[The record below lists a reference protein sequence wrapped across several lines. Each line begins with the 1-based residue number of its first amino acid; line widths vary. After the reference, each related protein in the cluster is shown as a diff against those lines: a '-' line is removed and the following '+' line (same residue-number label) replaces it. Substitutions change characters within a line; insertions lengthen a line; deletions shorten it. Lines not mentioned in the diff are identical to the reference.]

1 MNLLVLDFETFFDR
15 KDFSLS
21 RLTTESYCR
30 DPRFEAHGC
39 AIKTAADKPAFWVPR
54 PYLKA
59 VFDKIDWANTFAVA
73 HHAQFDFAILNW
85 HYGHLPAMIGDTLAM
100 ARHLLG
106 SHHSV
111 SLESVRKHFGIP
123 SKSTPYNLFEGKHWD
138 ELSPAVQQM
147 VGAGAVDEVESIWR
161 IFAEFAKTFPHEEYG
176 VVDMIARMFVDPVL
190 RADTKVLS
198 DLWIAEETHKANGLA
213 ALGVDESD
221 LQSADRFA
229 DLLREEGVEPEMK
242 AGKPHPDGSEK
253 LIYAF
258 AKTDQFMRDLL
269 EDDNPRVRLLAM
281 TRLGVKSTILQTRAE
296 SLGWM
301 ASRGPLCVYLNYC
314 GAVTLRPTGGDGSN
328 FLNMKR
334 GSPIRKALLAPD
346 GWLLAP
352 IDASQ
357 IEFRVGN
364 YLAAG
369 PDAPALQ
376 RIRAGGDPYVVT
388 ASKFYKRE
396 IYKPAKDDPLKAEME
411 AMRGM
416 GKQGELMCLG
426 PDTEVLT
433 DRGIKRIVDVS
444 TYDRLWDGV
453 EWIEHQGLI
462 FQGVR
467 TVEDFA
473 GVEMTS
479 DHLVLCDP
487 QVWLPAA
494 SLRNENILCRA
505 LAVGSENLPSQAS
518 KWVKKAG
525 WSRLWCNVRAKLPNI
540 PSIPQTSMRAVQH
553 DALLAQENRLG
564 SGSKNITATP
574 MYAQTKSTVPACL
587 GVFQRFTDGATEE
600 RNIQIS
606 TTTAA
611 GAFLF
616 TNLGATID
624 VHFLHIW
631 SRCRDG
637 MTQTFQLIA
646 SKTTRVIGRAICALQ
661 RANSKQQTAEGSG
674 TCKKSSLVFD
684 LNSAGPRHR
693 FTILSERGPLIV
705 HNCIYGAAGKQFK
718 ITAKNGTYG
727 PPVEISIED
736 ADAFVRLWREDNSHF
751 THRVMG
757 YWAQCEEVLK
767 ILAGGA
773 TLDFGPL
780 LIHMH
785 KIKLPNGAVMN
796 YDTLEWHRP
805 GPDEECRDFERGGY
819 WRMKTRQGWKKMW
832 GSKLTQNI
840 CEAVSRVIVSQA
852 MLRIKKQYGFRTL
865 NWPYDE
871 LLLLLPR
878 DGHEDKNLELCMAEM
893 RREVTWLSG
902 LPLDCE
908 GSVSERYSK

>member
-73 HHAQFDFAILNW
+73 HHAQFDLAILNW

-111 SLESVRKHFGIP
+111 SLESVRRHFGIP

-147 VGAGAVDEVESIWR
+147 VGAGACDEVESIWR
-161 IFAEFAKTFPHEEYG
+161 IFAEFAKTFPQEEYG
-176 VVDMIARMFVDPVL
+176 VVDMVTRMFVDPVL
-190 RADTKVLS
+190 RADTQMLAQ
-198 DLWIAEETHKANGLA
+198 LWQDEETHKTNGLA

-221 LQSADRFA
+221 LQSSDKFA

-242 AGKPHPDGSEK
+242 AGKPHPDGTEK

-258 AKTDQFMRDLL
+258 AKTDQFMRDIL

-334 GSPIRKALLAPD
+334 GSPIRKALLSPD
-346 GWLLAP
+346 GYVLAP

-357 IEFRVGN
+357 IEFRCGN

-388 ASKFYKRE
+388 ASKFYKE
-396 IYKPAKDDPLKAEME
+396 TIYKPTKDDPRKAEME
-411 AMRGM
+411 AKRGM
-416 GKQGELMCLG
+416 GKQGELMC
-426 PDTEVLT
+426 
-433 DRGIKRIVDVS
+433 
-444 TYDRLWDGV
+444 
-453 EWIEHQGLI
+453 
-462 FQGVR
+462 
-467 TVEDFA
+467 
-473 GVEMTS
+473 
-479 DHLVLCDP
+479 
-487 QVWLPAA
+487 
-494 SLRNENILCRA
+494 
-505 LAVGSENLPSQAS
+505 
-518 KWVKKAG
+518 
-525 WSRLWCNVRAKLPNI
+525 
-540 PSIPQTSMRAVQH
+540 
-553 DALLAQENRLG
+553 
-564 SGSKNITATP
+564 
-574 MYAQTKSTVPACL
+574 
-587 GVFQRFTDGATEE
+587 
-600 RNIQIS
+600 
-606 TTTAA
+606 
-611 GAFLF
+611 
-616 TNLGATID
+616 
-624 VHFLHIW
+624 
-631 SRCRDG
+631 
-637 MTQTFQLIA
+637 
-646 SKTTRVIGRAICALQ
+646 
-661 RANSKQQTAEGSG
+661 
-674 TCKKSSLVFD
+674 
-684 LNSAGPRHR
+684 
-693 FTILSERGPLIV
+693 
-705 HNCIYGAAGKQFK
+705 IYGASGKQFK

-736 ADAFVRLWREDNSHF
+736 SNEFVRMWREDNAHI

-757 YWAQCEEVLK
+757 YWAICEEMLK
-767 ILAGGA
+767 LLAGGA
-773 TLDFGPL
+773 TMEVGPL
-780 LIHMH
+780 LCHMH
-785 KIKLPNGAVMN
+785 RIKLPNGCLMN
-796 YDTLEWHRP
+796 YESLEWHRP
-805 GPDEECRDFERGGY
+805 APDEECRDFERGGY

-852 MLRIKKQYGFRTL
+852 MLRIKRQYGFRTL

-893 RREVTWLSG
+893 RREVSWLPG

-908 GSVSERYSK
+908 GAVSERYSK